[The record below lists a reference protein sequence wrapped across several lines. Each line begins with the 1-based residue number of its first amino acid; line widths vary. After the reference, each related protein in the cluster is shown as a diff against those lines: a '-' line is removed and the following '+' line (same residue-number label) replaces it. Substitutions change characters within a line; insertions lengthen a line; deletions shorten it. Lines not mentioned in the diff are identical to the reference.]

1 MKYSEVGFRAVYHS
15 FIVIKNDEN
24 ALRAVTG
31 FPGADKANS
40 VLAYGYYDRDAG
52 ITLEALASAYVGKD
66 GKGFKYLKGPD
77 DSSSKIR
84 IEAVENAEFDVCT
97 DDDGSLAETFSEK
110 LAMLKVYDAPE
121 DVEMS
126 RKMTF
131 LDYCRDP
138 YFIDDVL
145 VRLMKDELSPEGCWV
160 RITNLVD
167 NYFMGILLNEPCQ
180 DFRWHKGESIAFF
193 VGKTDEGE
201 VYCYSDMNPSAKI
214 TEEDLADG
222 TMLKGAVKV
231 FNGERNMPNFLNVLE
246 ILRDSWVWVPCKA
259 KMSDADEARFAA
271 MVEAHMDD
279 LDGMKGEEF
288 QNHDPIRFIPDILQ
302 NGEEFFFPIF
312 SSEEEM
318 GEYGEE
324 FSAVQKHMM
333 EVMPLAKNNDRK
345 PSGIVLNAFTD
356 PFVLE
361 AKIYDVFEG
370 MKSRLPEET
379 WYKNAM
385 ETEDAKKD
393 G

>member
-1 MKYSEVGFRAVYHS
+1 MKYSEVGFRAVYHN

-24 ALRAVTG
+24 ALRAITD
-31 FPGADKANS
+31 FPGADKADA
-40 VLAYGYYDRDAG
+40 VLAYGYHDREAG
-52 ITLEALASAYVGKD
+52 ITLEALAAAHVGKE
-66 GKGFKYLKGPD
+66 GQGFKYLKGPD
-77 DSSSKIR
+77 DRSSKIR
-84 IEAVENAEFDVCT
+84 IEAVVNAEFEVCT
-97 DDDGSLAETFSEK
+97 DDDGRLAETFAAK
-110 LAMLKVYDAPE
+110 LTMLKAYDAPE
-121 DVEMS
+121 DIEMS
-126 RKMTF
+126 RGMTF
-131 LDYCRDP
+131 LDHCRDHF
-138 YFIDDVL
+138 FIDDVM
-145 VRLMKDELSPEGCWV
+145 VRLLKDGLEPEGCWV

-167 NYFMGILLNEPCQ
+167 NYFMGTLLNEPYQ

-201 VYCYSDMNPSAKI
+201 VYCYSNMNPSAKI

-222 TMLKGAVKV
+222 TMLKEAVKV

-259 KMSDADEARFAA
+259 KMSDADEARFTA

-288 QNHDPIRFIPDILQ
+288 QNHDPIRLIPDILQ
-302 NGEEFFFPIF
+302 NGEEFFFPVF

-318 GEYGEE
+318 GEYGKQ

-379 WYKNAM
+379 WQ
-385 ETEDAKKD
+385 KK
-393 G
+393 

>member
-1 MKYSEVGFRAVYHS
+1 M
-15 FIVIKNDEN
+15 
-24 ALRAVTG
+24 
-31 FPGADKANS
+31 
-40 VLAYGYYDRDAG
+40 
-52 ITLEALASAYVGKD
+52 
-66 GKGFKYLKGPD
+66 
-77 DSSSKIR
+77 
-84 IEAVENAEFDVCT
+84 CT
-97 DDDGSLAETFSEK
+97 DDDGRLAETFAAK
-110 LAMLKVYDAPE
+110 LTMLKAYDAPE
-121 DVEMS
+121 DIEMS
-126 RKMTF
+126 RGMTF
-131 LDYCRDP
+131 LDHCRDHF
-138 YFIDDVL
+138 FIDDVM
-145 VRLMKDELSPEGCWV
+145 VRLLKDGLEPEGCWV

-167 NYFMGILLNEPCQ
+167 NYFMGTLLNEPYQ

-201 VYCYSDMNPSAKI
+201 VFCYSNMNPSAKI

-222 TMLKGAVKV
+222 TMLKEAVKV

-259 KMSDADEARFAA
+259 KMSDEDEARFTA
-271 MVEAHMDD
+271 MVESHMDD
-279 LDGMKGEEF
+279 LDAMKGEEF
-288 QNHDPIRFIPDILQ
+288 QNHDPIRLIPDILQ
-302 NGEEFFFPIF
+302 NGEEFFFPVF

-318 GEYGEE
+318 GEYGKQ

-379 WYKNAM
+379 WQKS
-385 ETEDAKKD
+385 ETDYD
-393 G
+393 